1 MYFYLLQLG
10 CQMNISDGERISSV
24 LHSMGLQRTENEE
37 EAHLLGVVACSV
49 RQRAID
55 KVYGRIAKWN
65 RWKENRAL
73 LTFATGCI
81 LPADYQKLL
90 QLFDLIFPIEKIQE
104 LPSMIRQ
111 YGVGTPLSLQMEE
124 PLLAVTESATD
135 YWKVHPRYSSSF
147 EAYVPIQNG
156 CDKFCTFCAVPYTRG
171 REVSRSSSAILA
183 EVEQLLDNNY
193 KTITLLGQ
201 NVNSYGLDRNGAECT
216 FPSLMQQI
224 GEMIARR
231 QQRCWVY
238 FTSPHPRDMSQELLE
253 IIATYPALAKQMHLP
268 LQSGDD
274 KVLIRMNRNY
284 SLRRYRQLAETI
296 RHLLPTATLFTDI
309 IVGFSGESEA
319 QFTNTRRAMEEFAY
333 NMAYIALYSPR
344 PGAAS
349 ARWRDDVPHDE
360 KRRRLQILTH
370 QLLHSAFAYNSA
382 LIDSQQLV
390 LVTGQDRK
398 RGYLSG
404 KTEGKIGVRF
414 PGPNSFIGS
423 WQTVRIAG
431 AQGLSMEGNI
441 VEYPVSPPA
450 KKQKDS
456 RRVTE
461 PLLL

>member
-1 MYFYLLQLG
+1 MQFYLLQLG

-24 LHSMGLQRTENEE
+24 LHGMGLQHTENEE

-81 LPADYQKLL
+81 LPADHQKLL
-90 QLFDLIFPIEKIQE
+90 QLFDLIFPIEKIRE

-111 YGVGTPLSLQMEE
+111 YGVGTPLSLQMGESL
-124 PLLAVTESATD
+124 PLGRENATD
-135 YWKVHPRYSSSF
+135 YWKVHPRYSSAI

-171 REVSRSSSAILA
+171 REVSRSSNSILA

-201 NVNSYGLDRNGAECT
+201 NVNSYGLDRHGAECT
-216 FPSLMQQI
+216 FPALMRQI
-224 GEMIARR
+224 GEMIADR

-253 IIATYPALAKQMHLP
+253 TIASYPSLAKQIHLP

-284 SLRRYRQLAETI
+284 SLRRYRQLMETI
-296 RHLLPTATLFTDI
+296 RQLLPTATLFTDI
-309 IVGFSGESEA
+309 IVGFSGESEE
-319 QFTNTRRAMEEFAY
+319 QFKNTQRAMEEFAY

-349 ARWRDDVPHDE
+349 ARWRDDVPHEE

-370 QLLHSAFAYNSA
+370 QLLRNASAYNGA
-382 LIDSQQLV
+382 LINSRQVV
-390 LVTGQDRK
+390 LVTALDRK
-398 RGYLSG
+398 EGYLSG
-404 KTEGKIGVRF
+404 KTEGKTTVRF
-414 PGPNSFIGS
+414 PGPASLVGS
-423 WQTVRIAG
+423 WQTVRITG
-431 AQGLSMEGNI
+431 VQGLSMEGEI
-441 VEYPVSPPA
+441 AEYLVPKVATPT
-450 KKQKDS
+450 KK
-456 RRVTE
+456 VAAA
-461 PLLL
+461 